1 MVRWWGGRVVGWY
14 GGGVVGWW
22 GGRSERWSER
32 FQSSVIHRARTVVM
46 MSARTKDLN
55 FLGRGSC
62 RIAGMTVMLFLER
75 MMLFLERMMLF
86 LETVLLFLET
96 VLLFL
101 VT

>member
-1 MVRWWGGRVVGWY
+1 MHHFIGQISKDGERV
-14 GGGVVGWW
+14 
-22 GGRSERWSER
+22 
-32 FQSSVIHRARTVVM
+32 QSLVIHRVRRVGM

-62 RIAGMTVMLFLER
+62 RIAGMTVILFLD
-75 MMLFLERMMLF
+75 
-86 LETVLLFLET
+86 T